1 MADFLSILVV
11 LFLRIGGV
19 ILSGVAIL
27 HAYYAMWFRLEGSH
41 ELRMIEGVDLEI
53 GAMFAIALL
62 LFFAPDCR
70 VKPKAWLVAIV
81 VAVSIWTCVSGF
93 LIWSHREQH
102 RIRSMPP
109 LSEGNG

>member
-1 MADFLSILVV
+1 MTVFFLLLGHLS
-11 LFLRIGGV
+11 LRIGGV
-19 ILSGVAIL
+19 ILSGMAIL

-41 ELRMIEGVDLEI
+41 ELRMIEGVDVET
-53 GAMFAIALL
+53 GAMLAIASL

-70 VKPKAWLVAIV
+70 VRPKAWLLAIV

-102 RIRSMPP
+102 QIRSMPP
-109 LSEGNG
+109 LSQGDA